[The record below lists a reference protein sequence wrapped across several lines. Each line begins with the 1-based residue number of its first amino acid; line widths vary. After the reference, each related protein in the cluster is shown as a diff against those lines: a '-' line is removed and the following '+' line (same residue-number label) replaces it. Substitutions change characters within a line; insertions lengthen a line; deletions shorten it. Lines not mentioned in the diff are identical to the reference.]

1 MRSFFLF
8 IISKPIYSS
17 FLDNNMSAAV
27 VLPNLN
33 TSNTS
38 SSRNIRRSEKF
49 FKRFQKEIELSNSR
63 LSISDTSTTRL
74 NNSSETNSATS
85 LSPNLKTYHRTKT
98 PTAQIIQI
106 NNKTTSQNLSTPA
119 TLSTP
124 NINNHNNFH
133 SNNNVHNLNNRNI
146 NSNAETNLQPIKHIK
161 LNRSSSSLST
171 SGLKSASSASTTIY
185 YKSKIQIEENNL
197 ENNKK
202 KLASEKS
209 SQLKTINPAAV
220 SSNNQLAS
228 SSSLLFGF
236 KIHKPKSTLS
246 NEDLNLKKNNNRR
259 AESNDNNEIKPV
271 LSKSLTNKIE
281 NAKKNLIIKKLPEVH
296 KRSSHITLSNTNNDQ
311 IKNNKSNLYSINSK
325 YTSLIRQKQLNK
337 LQTVS
342 TIIE

>member
-1 MRSFFLF
+1 
-8 IISKPIYSS
+8 
-17 FLDNNMSAAV
+17 MSAAV

-85 LSPNLKTYHRTKT
+85 VSPNLKTYHRIKT

-106 NNKTTSQNLSTPA
+106 NNKTTSQNLSIPA

-133 SNNNVHNLNNRNI
+133 SNNNAHTLNNRNI
-146 NSNAETNLQPIKHIK
+146 NSNTETNLQPIKHIK

-185 YKSKIQIEENNL
+185 YKSKIQTEENNL

-246 NEDLNLKKNNNRR
+246 NEDLNLKKNTNRK
-259 AESNDNNEIKPV
+259 AESTTNDNNEIKPV

-296 KRSSHITLSNTNNDQ
+296 KRSSHITLSNNNNDQ
-311 IKNNKSNLYSINSK
+311 IKNNKSNIYSINSK